1 MHLKRHYIRGH
12 AESQWQI
19 ATEFWLFRAP
29 PFPSQFSLLHFSTTT
44 QKVCLRSLQI
54 YLCSH
59 HFSSINF
66 GMLLWFVIW
75 IVISVLLGF
84 FFFTSFLI
92 YDFGNGALICFFR
105 ILSVMCFL
113 IYACL
118 CHFSTLEW
126 SRFWFWWSTFLFSN
140 LIWFHQFFSLVLILI
155 RVERWSGLSLIQVV
169 ISHMLAA
176 FTISQHYYY
185 YYYYF

>member
-84 FFFTSFLI
+84 FFLPVFWSMILVMEHWSVSFVSCLWCVFWYMLACAI
-92 YDFGNGALICFFR
+92 SRHLNDLAFDSGGALFSFPILFGSTNSFR
-105 ILSVMCFL
+105 
-113 IYACL
+113 
-118 CHFSTLEW
+118 W
-126 SRFWFWWSTFLFSN
+126 FWFWFGWSAD
-140 LIWFHQFFSLVLILI
+140 LV
-155 RVERWSGLSLIQVV
+155 
-169 ISHMLAA
+169 
-176 FTISQHYYY
+176 
-185 YYYYF
+185 